1 MASSMIVRLPV
12 SVPYGTDEEF
22 DLRVRLERELGAALR
37 LARAGESAGG
47 EIDTSHMNLTLDAV
61 PEPGPALAAV
71 KEVLARNGLLG
82 RAVVVLETRSP
93 ADPDDCDRQV
103 LWPAAPAGV
112 ARSA

>member
-1 MASSMIVRLPV
+1 MAFSMIVRLPV

-37 LARAGESAGG
+37 LARAGEPAGG
-47 EIDTSHMNLTLDAV
+47 EIDTSHLNLTLDAI
-61 PEPGPALAAV
+61 PDPAMALVAV

-82 RAVVVLETRSP
+82 RAIVVLETRT
-93 ADPDDCDRQV
+93 ADDPDDCDRQV